1 MERQQINC
9 RDYSNLYNYRSVHSP
24 LFGKGIRAP
33 YFSAY
38 PMRSDFVPGEYLEKA
53 VITFRDECCDVYNGL
68 SSNGYINNKML
79 RQKK

>member
-9 RDYSNLYNYRSVHSP
+9 RDYSNLHAYRSRPPP

-38 PMRSDFVPGEYLEKA
+38 PMRSDFQQGEPLQKG
-53 VITFRDECCDVYNGL
+53 ILTFKTECCDTYNIL
-68 SSNGYINNKML
+68 AVDNYVNTKML